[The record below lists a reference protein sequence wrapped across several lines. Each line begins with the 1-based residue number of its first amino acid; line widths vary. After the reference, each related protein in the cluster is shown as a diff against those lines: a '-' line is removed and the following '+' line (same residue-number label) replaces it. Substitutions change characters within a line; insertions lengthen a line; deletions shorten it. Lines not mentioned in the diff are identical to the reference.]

1 MHRHYSFILH
11 VHIIT
16 FAKHLISACLIQ
28 ELCHCVIDAL
38 TVTPVF
44 IIFQAI
50 AKLQQGNIGNT
61 KMPCALMMDEMA
73 IRKQLDFDRSA
84 DKFVG
89 YVDMGVPVHDLVG
102 LPIAKEALVF
112 LLVSLT
118 EQSYGNKWLIS

>member
-84 DKFVG
+84 DKFVMSIWG
-89 YVDMGVPVHDLVG
+89 CLYMTWLAYQ
-102 LPIAKEALVF
+102 LPKRHLC
-112 LLVSLT
+112 
-118 EQSYGNKWLIS
+118 

>member
-61 KMPCALMMDEMA
+61 KMPCALMMDD
-73 IRKQLDFDRSA
+73 QQTN
-84 DKFVG
+84 
-89 YVDMGVPVHDLVG
+89 
-102 LPIAKEALVF
+102 
-112 LLVSLT
+112 LLVMSIWGCLYMT
-118 EQSYGNKWLIS
+118 WLAYQLPKKHLCVYLCP